1 MGLGG
6 GQWVIYTL
14 VQAGKLLSVEGPRY
28 GVTMADESSQL
39 SDFNDRFEDP
49 AEDPLFSFDEND
61 PDRTEIFARK
71 ELLKV
76 GHVPESDRIVGRDKE
91 IESVAAELRPIVRG
105 DPPNNVIIYG
115 KTGTGKSLVARH
127 VTERACRAADS
138 NGVSVGTV
146 YVDCAQHNTQTR
158 VARIVTRTLNNPS
171 KTEFDIPR
179 SGIGSGEYY
188 DYLWEILDM
197 TYDSALI
204 ILDEVD
210 RLDDDDI
217 LMQLSRARE
226 SGKADCH
233 LGVIAVSNKIE
244 YRDRLNERVKSSL
257 REEEFV
263 FQPYDA
269 NQLRE
274 IMQHRRDAFYDG
286 VLTND
291 VIPLTAAVAAQ
302 EHGDARKAI
311 EILRHA
317 GELAERENVDQV
329 LEDHVRDAQ
338 EWAEVDRFEELL
350 RGSTTQVKF
359 ILYVLA
365 MLTEETPGTAGFS
378 TSQIYKRYKETA
390 EKIGA
395 TRLSEHRVYELL
407 KEQAFLGVVESTRTG
422 GGRGQGS
429 YLEHRLVQDTGIVL
443 KSVLRDNQLEE
454 LS

>member
-1 MGLGG
+1 
-6 GQWVIYTL
+6 
-14 VQAGKLLSVEGPRY
+14 
-28 GVTMADESSQL
+28 MADESTEL
-39 SDFNDRFEDP
+39 ADFDDRFEDP
-49 AEDPLFSFDEND
+49 AEDPLFNFDEEN
-61 PDRTEIFARK
+61 PPHTNLFERK

-76 GHVPESDRIVGRDKE
+76 GHVPESTRIVGRDEE
-91 IESVAAELRPIVRG
+91 IEAVAAELRPIVQG
-105 DPPNNVIIYG
+105 QPPNNTIIYG

-127 VTERACRAADS
+127 VTERAKRAAEAQ
-138 NGVSVGTV
+138 GLSVGMA

-158 VARIVTRTLNNPS
+158 VARSITRTLNDGVS
-171 KTEFDIPR
+171 GFTIPR

-188 DYLWEILDM
+188 DYLWEILDVS
-197 TYDSALI
+197 YDAVII

-210 RLDDDDI
+210 RLEDDDV

-233 LGVIAVSNKIE
+233 LGVIAISNKIE
-244 YRDRLNERVKSSL
+244 YRDQLNERVKSSL

-274 IMQHRRDAFYDG
+274 IMNHRRDAFRDG
-286 VLTND
+286 VLTGD
-291 VIPLTAAVAAQ
+291 VVPLTAAFAAQ

-317 GELAERENVDQV
+317 GELAERQSSEEVR
-329 LEDHVRDAQ
+329 EEHVRDAQ
-338 EWAEVDRFEELL
+338 EWAEIDRFEELL

-359 ILYVLA
+359 ILYALA
-365 MLTEETPGTAGFS
+365 LLTEENEENEFS
-378 TSQIYKRYKETA
+378 TSQIYERYTATA
-390 EKIGA
+390 ESLDAKVLG
-395 TRLSEHRVYELL
+395 EHRVYELL

-443 KSVLRDNQLEE
+443 KSVLRDSRLED
-454 LS
+454 LK

>member
-1 MGLGG
+1 
-6 GQWVIYTL
+6 
-14 VQAGKLLSVEGPRY
+14 
-28 GVTMADESSQL
+28 MAEEPSQL
-39 SDFNDRFEDP
+39 SDFDDRFEDP
-49 AEDPLFSFDEND
+49 SEDPLFDFDEDD
-61 PDRTEIFARK
+61 PDRTDIFARK

-76 GHVPESDRIVGRDKE
+76 GHVPESARIVGRDAE
-91 IESVAAELRPIVRG
+91 IEAVAAELRPIVRG
-105 DPPNNVIIYG
+105 DPPNNVMIYG

-127 VTERACRAADS
+127 VTDRAKRAAIA
-138 NGVSVGTV
+138 NAISVGTV

-158 VARIVTRTLNNPS
+158 VARTVTRSLND
-171 KTEFDIPR
+171 TDATDFEIPR
-179 SGIGSGEYY
+179 AGIGSGEYY
-188 DYLWEILDM
+188 DYLWEILDAA
-197 TYDSALI
+197 YDSVII

-210 RLDDDDI
+210 RLDGDDI

-274 IMQHRRDAFYDG
+274 IMKHRRDAFYDG
-286 VLTND
+286 VLTSD

-317 GELAERENVDQV
+317 GELAERDNAELVT
-329 LEDHVRDAQ
+329 EDHVRNAQ
-338 EWAEVDRFEELL
+338 EWAEIDRFEELL

-359 ILYVLA
+359 ILYSLA
-365 MLTEETPGTAGFS
+365 LLSEENPDADGFS
-378 TSQIYKRYKETA
+378 TSRIYDRYQKTV
-390 EKIGA
+390 EKVDA
-395 TRLSEHRVYELL
+395 TLLSEHRVYELL

-443 KSVLRDNQLEE
+443 KSVLRDSRLED
-454 LS
+454 LA

>member
-1 MGLGG
+1 
-6 GQWVIYTL
+6 
-14 VQAGKLLSVEGPRY
+14 
-28 GVTMADESSQL
+28 MAEEPSQL

-49 AEDPLFSFDEND
+49 SDDPLFNFADGD
-61 PDRTEIFARK
+61 PDRTDVFARK

-76 GHVPESDRIVGRDKE
+76 GHVPESTRIVGRDDE
-91 IESVAAELRPIVRG
+91 IEAVAAELRPIVRG
-105 DPPNNVIIYG
+105 DPPNNVVIYG

-127 VTERACRAADS
+127 VTERARRAAES
-138 NGVSVGTV
+138 NDVAVGTV

-158 VARIVTRTLNNPS
+158 VARTVTRSLNETDRTTLN
-171 KTEFDIPR
+171 IPR
-179 SGIGSGEYY
+179 AGIGSGEYY
-188 DYLWEILDM
+188 DYLWEILD
-197 TYDSALI
+197 TAYESVII

-210 RLDDDDI
+210 RLGDDDI

-226 SGKADCH
+226 SGKTDCH

-244 YRDRLNERVKSSL
+244 YRNRLNERVKSSL

-269 NQLRE
+269 NQLRD
-274 IMQHRRDAFYDG
+274 IMHHRRDAFYDD
-286 VLTND
+286 VLSDD

-317 GELAERENVDQV
+317 GELAERENAETVT
-329 LEDHVRDAQ
+329 EDHVRNAQ
-338 EWAEVDRFEELL
+338 EWAEIDRFEELL

-359 ILYVLA
+359 ILYSLA
-365 MLTEETPGTAGFS
+365 LLTQEDTETDAFS
-378 TSQIYKRYKETA
+378 TSEIYEHYQEAA
-390 EKIGA
+390 EKIDV
-395 TRLSEHRVYELL
+395 TVLSEHRVYELL

-429 YLEHRLVQDTGIVL
+429 YLEHRLVQDPGIVL
-443 KSVLRDNQLEE
+443 KSVLRDSRLED
-454 LS
+454 LA

>member
-1 MGLGG
+1 M
-6 GQWVIYTL
+6 
-14 VQAGKLLSVEGPRY
+14 VEEP
-28 GVTMADESSQL
+28 SQI
-39 SDFNDRFEDP
+39 SDFNDRFEEP
-49 AEDPLFSFDEND
+49 SEDPLFSFDEDD
-61 PDRTEIFARK
+61 PDRTDIFARK

-76 GHVPESDRIVGRDKE
+76 GHVPESARIVGRDDE
-91 IESVAAELRPIVRG
+91 IEAVAAELRPIVRG
-105 DPPNNVIIYG
+105 DPPNNVVIYG

-127 VTERACRAADS
+127 VTERARRAAES
-138 NGVSVGTV
+138 NGVSIGTV

-158 VARIVTRTLNNPS
+158 VARTVTRSLNE
-171 KTEFDIPR
+171 TDATDFDIPR
-179 SGIGSGEYY
+179 AGIGSGEYY
-188 DYLWEILDM
+188 DYLWEILNIA
-197 TYDSALI
+197 YDSVTI

-233 LGVIAVSNKIE
+233 LGVVAVSNKIE

-274 IMQHRRDAFYDG
+274 IMKHRRDAFYDG
-286 VLTND
+286 VLTSD

-317 GELAERENVDQV
+317 GELAERENADKVT
-329 LEDHVRDAQ
+329 EDHVRDAQ
-338 EWAEVDRFEELL
+338 EWAEIDRFEELL

-359 ILYVLA
+359 ILYSLA
-365 MLTEETPGTAGFS
+365 LLTEENPNEDGFS
-378 TSQIYKRYKETA
+378 TSRIYERYRETVN
-390 EKIGA
+390 KIGA
-395 TRLSEHRVYELL
+395 TELSEHRVYELL

-443 KSVLRDNQLEE
+443 KSVLRDSRLKD
-454 LS
+454 LA

>member
-1 MGLGG
+1 MG
-6 GQWVIYTL
+6 
-14 VQAGKLLSVEGPRY
+14 KEP
-28 GVTMADESSQL
+28 SQV
-39 SDFNDRFEDP
+39 SNIDDRFEDP
-49 AEDPLFSFDEND
+49 SDDPLFNLDEDD
-61 PDRTEIFARK
+61 PDRADIFARK

-76 GHVPESDRIVGRDKE
+76 GHVPESARIVGRDEE
-91 IESVAAELRPIVRG
+91 IEAVAAELRPIVRG
-105 DPPNNVIIYG
+105 DPPNNVMIYG

-127 VTERACRAADS
+127 VTERAKRAAES
-138 NGVSVGTV
+138 NDVAVGTV
-146 YVDCAQHNTQTR
+146 YIDCAQHNTETR
-158 VARIVTRTLNNPS
+158 VARSVTRSLNDTPN
-171 KTEFDIPR
+171 TDFEIPR

-188 DYLWEILDM
+188 DYLWEILD
-197 TYDSALI
+197 TAFESVII

-233 LGVIAVSNKIE
+233 LGVVAVSNKIE

-274 IMQHRRDAFYDG
+274 IMEHRRDAFYDD
-286 VLTND
+286 VLTDD

-317 GELAERENVDQV
+317 GELAERENVETV
-329 LEDHVRDAQ
+329 TEDHVRDAQ
-338 EWAEVDRFEELL
+338 EWAEIDRFEELL

-359 ILYVLA
+359 ILYSLA
-365 MLTEETPGTAGFS
+365 MLTEENPGTEAFS
-378 TSQIYKRYKETA
+378 TSRIYERYKKTA
-390 EKIGA
+390 EKIDA
-395 TRLSEHRVYELL
+395 SVLSEHRVYELL

-443 KSVLRDNQLEE
+443 KSVLRDSRLED
-454 LS
+454 LA

>member
-1 MGLGG
+1 M
-6 GQWVIYTL
+6 VD
-14 VQAGKLLSVEGPRY
+14 EPPR
-28 GVTMADESSQL
+28 L
-39 SDFNDRFEDP
+39 SDFDDRFEDP
-49 AEDPLFSFDEND
+49 SKDPLFNFDD
-61 PDRTEIFARK
+61 DSSHTHIFNRK

-76 GHVPESDRIVGRDKE
+76 GHVPESARIVGRDDE
-91 IESVAAELRPIVRG
+91 IEAVAAELRPIVQ
-105 DPPNNVIIYG
+105 DQPPNNVMIYG

-127 VTERACRAADS
+127 VTERAKSAAEAQ
-138 NGVSVGTV
+138 GIQGAAVGMV

-158 VARIVTRTLNNPS
+158 VARSITRTVNDRNV
-171 KTEFDIPR
+171 TGFDIPR

-188 DYLWEILDM
+188 DYLWDILDQR
-197 TYDSALI
+197 YDAVVI

-210 RLDDDDI
+210 RLENDDV

-233 LGVIAVSNKIE
+233 LGIIAISNKIE
-244 YRDRLNERVKSSL
+244 YHNELNERVKSSL

-274 IMQHRRDAFYDG
+274 IMNHRRDAFHDG
-286 VLTND
+286 VITDD
-291 VIPLTAAVAAQ
+291 VIPLTAAFAAQ

-317 GELAERENVDQV
+317 GELAERQNADKIRE
-329 LEDHVRDAQ
+329 EHVRDAQ
-338 EWAEVDRFEELL
+338 EWAEIDRFEELL

-359 ILYVLA
+359 ILYALA
-365 MLTEETPGTAGFS
+365 LLTENNDDDEFS
-378 TSQIYKRYKETA
+378 TSHIYDHYTEIAGTLGTKT
-390 EKIGA
+390 
-395 TRLSEHRVYELL
+395 LSEHRVYELL

-429 YLEHRLVQDTGIVL
+429 YLEHRLVQDTDIVL
-443 KSVLRDNQLEE
+443 KSVLRDSQLEK
-454 LS
+454 LK

>member
-1 MGLGG
+1 M
-6 GQWVIYTL
+6 T
-14 VQAGKLLSVEGPRY
+14 EEP
-28 GVTMADESSQL
+28 SQL
-39 SDFNDRFEDP
+39 SDFDNRFEDP
-49 AEDPLFSFDEND
+49 AEDPLFDFDEED
-61 PDRTEIFARK
+61 PDRANVFVRK

-76 GHVPESDRIVGRDKE
+76 GHVPESARIVGRDDE
-91 IESVAAELRPIVRG
+91 IEAVAAELRPIVRG
-105 DPPNNVIIYG
+105 DPPNNVMIYG

-127 VTERACRAADS
+127 VTERARRAAVS
-138 NGVSVGTV
+138 NDVSVGTV

-158 VARIVTRTLNNPS
+158 VARTVTRSLNDADR
-171 KTEFDIPR
+171 TGLDIPR
-179 SGIGSGEYY
+179 AGIGSGEYY
-188 DYLWEILDM
+188 EYLWEILDT
-197 TYDSALI
+197 TYESVII

-269 NQLRE
+269 NQLRD
-274 IMQHRRDAFYDG
+274 IMEHRRDAFHDG
-286 VLTND
+286 VLTSD

-317 GELAERENVDQV
+317 GELAERENAEQV
-329 LEDHVRDAQ
+329 TEEYVRNAQ
-338 EWAEVDRFEELL
+338 EWAEIDRFEELL

-359 ILYVLA
+359 ILYSLA
-365 MLTEETPGTAGFS
+365 LLSREEPDADGFS
-378 TSQIYKRYKETA
+378 TSRIYERYQETA
-390 EKIGA
+390 EKIDA
-395 TRLSEHRVYELL
+395 TVLSEHRVYELL

-443 KSVLRDNQLEE
+443 KSVLRDSRLED
-454 LS
+454 LA

>member
-1 MGLGG
+1 MD
-6 GQWVIYTL
+6 
-14 VQAGKLLSVEGPRY
+14 
-28 GVTMADESSQL
+28 DERTKL
-39 SDFNDRFEDP
+39 SDFDNPFEDP
-49 AEDPLFSFDEND
+49 TDDPLFTWEDGEAT
-61 PDRTEIFARK
+61 RTHIFERK

-76 GHVPESDRIVGRDKE
+76 GHVPESTRIVGRDHE
-91 IESVAAELRPIVRG
+91 IESVATELRPVVQAE
-105 DPPNNVIIYG
+105 PPNNVMIYG

-127 VTERACRAADS
+127 VTERARRAAS
-138 NGVSVGTV
+138 ARGVTVGTV

-158 VARIVTRTLNNPS
+158 VARTITRDLNDEDETGLS
-171 KTEFDIPR
+171 IPR
-179 SGIGSGEYY
+179 AGIGSGEYY
-188 DYLWEILDM
+188 DYLWEILDVL
-197 TYDSALI
+197 YEAVII

-233 LGVIAVSNKIE
+233 LGIVAISNKIE

-269 NQLRE
+269 EQLRD
-274 IMQHRRDAFYDG
+274 IMEHRRDAFREG
-286 VLTND
+286 GLTDD
-291 VIPLTAAVAAQ
+291 VIPLTAAFAAQ

-317 GELAERENVDQV
+317 GELAERQGDEVV
-329 LEDHVRDAQ
+329 TEDHVRDAQ
-338 EWAEVDRFEELL
+338 EWAEIDRFEELL

-359 ILYVLA
+359 ILYALA
-365 MLTEETPGTAGFS
+365 ALTEESREDEFS
-378 TSQIYKRYKETA
+378 TSRIYERYKRVASELDVN
-390 EKIGA
+390 ILG
-395 TRLSEHRVYELL
+395 EHRVYELL

-429 YLEHRLVQDTGIVL
+429 YLEHRLVKDTSVVM
-443 KSVLRDNQLEE
+443 KSVIRNSRLDHLD
-454 LS
+454 

>member
-1 MGLGG
+1 
-6 GQWVIYTL
+6 
-14 VQAGKLLSVEGPRY
+14 
-28 GVTMADESSQL
+28 MADDSSQL
-39 SDFNDRFEDP
+39 SNFNDRYEDP
-49 AEDPLFSFDEND
+49 DEDPLFSFDEDD
-61 PDRTEIFARK
+61 PGQADIFVRK

-76 GHVPESDRIVGRDKE
+76 GHVPDGARIVGRDDL
-91 IESVAAELRPIVRG
+91 IEAVATELRPIVRG
-105 DPPNNVIIYG
+105 DPPNNVMIYG

-127 VTERACRAADS
+127 VTERARRAAES
-138 NGVSVGTV
+138 KNVSVGTA
-146 YVDCAQHNTQTR
+146 YVDCAQYNTETR
-158 VARIVTRTLNNPS
+158 VARTITKSLNEPS
-171 KTEFDIPR
+171 QTALDIPR

-197 TYDSALI
+197 AYDSAII

-210 RLDDDDI
+210 RLDSDDI

-274 IMQHRRDAFYDG
+274 IMEHRRDAFREG
-286 VLTND
+286 VLSTD

-317 GELAERENVDQV
+317 GELAERENVQTV
-329 LEDHVRDAQ
+329 TEDYVRNAQ
-338 EWAEVDRFEELL
+338 EWAEIDRFEELL

-359 ILYVLA
+359 ILYSLA
-365 MLTEETPGTAGFS
+365 LLTEENPGTEAFS
-378 TSQIYKRYKETA
+378 TNRIYRQYENIAEQID
-390 EKIGA
+390 A
-395 TRLSEHRVYELL
+395 TILSEHRVYELL
-407 KEQAFLGVVESTRTG
+407 KEQVFLGVVESTRTG

-429 YLEHRLVQDTGIVL
+429 FLEHRLVQDTDIVL
-443 KSVLRDNQLEE
+443 KSVLRDSRLED
-454 LS
+454 LA

>member
-1 MGLGG
+1 M
-6 GQWVIYTL
+6 T
-14 VQAGKLLSVEGPRY
+14 E
-28 GVTMADESSQL
+28 ESQL
-39 SDFNDRFEDP
+39 SEFNNRFENP
-49 AEDPLFSFDEND
+49 AEDPLFDLDEND
-61 PDRTEIFARK
+61 PNRANIFARK

-76 GHVPESDRIVGRDKE
+76 GHVPESARIVGRNSE
-91 IESVAAELRPIVRG
+91 IEAVAAELRPIVRG
-105 DPPNNVIIYG
+105 DPPNNVMIYG

-127 VTERACRAADS
+127 VTERAQRAAGS
-138 NGVSVGTV
+138 NEVSVGTV

-158 VARIVTRTLNNPS
+158 VARTVTRSLNE
-171 KTEFDIPR
+171 TDATDFGIPR
-179 SGIGSGEYY
+179 AGIGSGEYY
-188 DYLWEILDM
+188 DYLWEVLD
-197 TYDSALI
+197 TAYDSVII

-210 RLDDDDI
+210 RLDGDDI

-274 IMQHRRDAFYDG
+274 IMKHRRDAFCDD
-286 VLTND
+286 VLSGD

-317 GELAERENVDQV
+317 GELAERENAETVT
-329 LEDHVRDAQ
+329 EDNVRDAQ
-338 EWAEVDRFEELL
+338 EWAEIDRFEELL

-359 ILYVLA
+359 ILYSLA
-365 MLTEETPGTAGFS
+365 LLSEENHNTEGFS
-378 TSQIYKRYKETA
+378 TSRIYNRYEETA
-390 EKIGA
+390 NKIDANVLG
-395 TRLSEHRVYELL
+395 EHRVYELL

-429 YLEHRLVQDTGIVL
+429 YLEHRLVQDTGIVF
-443 KSVLRDNQLEE
+443 KSVLRDSWLED
-454 LS
+454 LA

>member
-1 MGLGG
+1 
-6 GQWVIYTL
+6 
-14 VQAGKLLSVEGPRY
+14 
-28 GVTMADESSQL
+28 MADESTEL
-39 SDFNDRFEDP
+39 SDFDDRFEDP
-49 AEDPLFSFDEND
+49 AEDPLFNFDEEN
-61 PDRTEIFARK
+61 PPHTNLFKRK

-76 GHVPESDRIVGRDKE
+76 GHVPESTRIVGRDEE
-91 IESVAAELRPIVRG
+91 IEAVAAELRPIVQG
-105 DPPNNVIIYG
+105 QPPNNTIIYG

-127 VTERACRAADS
+127 VTERAKRAAEAQ
-138 NGVSVGTV
+138 GIAVGMV

-158 VARIVTRTLNNPS
+158 VARTITRTLNDGVS
-171 KTEFDIPR
+171 GFTIPR

-188 DYLWEILDM
+188 DYLWEILDIS
-197 TYDSALI
+197 YDAVII

-210 RLDDDDI
+210 RLDDDDV

-233 LGVIAVSNKIE
+233 LGVIAISNKIE
-244 YRDRLNERVKSSL
+244 YRDQLNERVKSSL

-274 IMQHRRDAFYDG
+274 IMNHRRDAFRDG
-286 VLTND
+286 VLTGD
-291 VIPLTAAVAAQ
+291 VIPLTAAFAAQ

-317 GELAERENVDQV
+317 GELAERQSSEEVR
-329 LEDHVRDAQ
+329 EEHVRDAQ
-338 EWAEVDRFEELL
+338 EWAEIDRFEELL

-359 ILYVLA
+359 ILYALA
-365 MLTEETPGTAGFS
+365 LLTEENEKSEFS
-378 TSQIYKRYKETA
+378 TSRIYERYTVTA
-390 EKIGA
+390 ESLDAKILG
-395 TRLSEHRVYELL
+395 EHRVYELL
-407 KEQAFLGVVESTRTG
+407 KEQAFLGVIESTRTG

-443 KSVLRDNQLEE
+443 KSVLRDSRLED
-454 LS
+454 LK

>member
-1 MGLGG
+1 
-6 GQWVIYTL
+6 
-14 VQAGKLLSVEGPRY
+14 
-28 GVTMADESSQL
+28 MADESTEL
-39 SDFNDRFEDP
+39 ADFDDRFEDP
-49 AEDPLFSFDEND
+49 AEDPLFNFDEKN
-61 PDRTEIFARK
+61 PPHTNLFERK

-76 GHVPESDRIVGRDKE
+76 GHVPESTRIVGRDEE
-91 IESVAAELRPIVRG
+91 IEAVAAELRPIVQG
-105 DPPNNVIIYG
+105 QPPNNTIIYG

-127 VTERACRAADS
+127 VTERAKRAAEAQ
-138 NGVSVGTV
+138 GLSVGMA

-158 VARIVTRTLNNPS
+158 VARSITRTLNDGVS
-171 KTEFDIPR
+171 GFTIPR

-188 DYLWEILDM
+188 DYLWEILDIS
-197 TYDSALI
+197 YDAVII

-210 RLDDDDI
+210 RLEDDDV

-233 LGVIAVSNKIE
+233 LGVIAISNKIE
-244 YRDRLNERVKSSL
+244 YRDQLNERVKSSL

-274 IMQHRRDAFYDG
+274 IMNHRRDAFRGG
-286 VLTND
+286 VLTGD
-291 VIPLTAAVAAQ
+291 VVPLTAAFAAQ

-317 GELAERENVDQV
+317 GELAERQSSEEVR
-329 LEDHVRDAQ
+329 EEHVRDAQ
-338 EWAEVDRFEELL
+338 EWAEIDRFEELL

-359 ILYVLA
+359 ILYALA
-365 MLTEETPGTAGFS
+365 LLTEENEENEFS
-378 TSQIYKRYKETA
+378 TSQIYERYTATA
-390 EKIGA
+390 ESLDAKILG
-395 TRLSEHRVYELL
+395 EHRVYELL

-443 KSVLRDNQLEE
+443 KSVLRDSRLAD
-454 LS
+454 LK

>member
-1 MGLGG
+1 
-6 GQWVIYTL
+6 
-14 VQAGKLLSVEGPRY
+14 
-28 GVTMADESSQL
+28 MADDPARL
-39 SDFNDRFEDP
+39 SDFDERYEDP
-49 AEDPLFSFDEND
+49 SNDPLFNFDED
-61 PDRTEIFARK
+61 DETRTEVFARK

-76 GHVPESDRIVGRDKE
+76 GHVPESTRIVGRDEE
-91 IESVAAELRPIVRG
+91 IEAVAAELRPIVRD
-105 DPPNNVIIYG
+105 DPPNNVMIYG

-127 VTERACRAADS
+127 VTERASRAAEAQ
-138 NGVSVGTV
+138 GVGVGTV

-158 VARIVTRTLNNPS
+158 VARTVTRSLNDDAATS
-171 KTEFDIPR
+171 FDIPR
-179 SGIGSGEYY
+179 AGIGSGEYY
-188 DYLWEILDM
+188 DYLWEIIDIG
-197 TYDSALI
+197 YDAVII

-210 RLDDDDI
+210 RLESDDI

-233 LGVIAVSNKIE
+233 LGVIAISNKIE

-274 IMQHRRDAFYDG
+274 IMTHRRDAFHDG
-286 VLTND
+286 VLGDD
-291 VIPLTAAVAAQ
+291 VIPLTAAFAAQ

-317 GELAERENVDQV
+317 GELAERQGADRVV
-329 LEDHVRDAQ
+329 EDHVRDAQ
-338 EWAEVDRFEELL
+338 EWAEIDRFEELL

-359 ILYVLA
+359 ILYALA
-365 MLTEETPGTAGFS
+365 LLTEEHREDEFS
-378 TSQIYKRYKETA
+378 TSRIYERYTEVA
-390 EKIGA
+390 EKLDA
-395 TRLSEHRVYELL
+395 TVLSEHRVYELL

-443 KSVLRDNQLEE
+443 KSVLRDSRLEE
-454 LS
+454 LK

>member
-1 MGLGG
+1 M
-6 GQWVIYTL
+6 T
-14 VQAGKLLSVEGPRY
+14 
-28 GVTMADESSQL
+28 DEPTDL
-39 SDFNDRFEDP
+39 SDFDDRFEDP
-49 AEDPLFSFDEND
+49 SEDPLFSIEED
-61 PDRTEIFARK
+61 PGQVEIFSRK

-76 GHVPESDRIVGRDKE
+76 GHVPESTRIVGRDGE
-91 IESVAAELRPIVRG
+91 IEAVAAELRPIVRG
-105 DPPNNVIIYG
+105 DPPNNVMIYG

-127 VTERACRAADS
+127 VTERARRAGES
-138 NGVSVGTV
+138 NGISVGTV

-158 VARIVTRTLNNPS
+158 VARTVTRTLNERAN
-171 KTEFDIPR
+171 TQFTIPR
-179 SGIGSGEYY
+179 TGIGSGEYY
-188 DYLWEILDM
+188 DYLWEILDAAF
-197 TYDSALI
+197 DSAVI

-217 LMQLSRARE
+217 LMQLTRARE

-233 LGVIAVSNKIE
+233 LGVVAVSNKIE
-244 YRDRLNERVKSSL
+244 YRDQLNERVKSSL

-274 IMQHRRDAFYDG
+274 IMEHRRDAFQKG
-286 VLTND
+286 VLSED

-317 GELAERENVDQV
+317 GELAERANVSSV
-329 LEDHVRDAQ
+329 TEAHVRDAQ
-338 EWAEVDRFEELL
+338 EWAEIDRFEELL

-359 ILYVLA
+359 ILHSLA
-365 MLTEETPGTAGFS
+365 TLSDENPDSEGFS
-378 TSQIYKRYKETA
+378 TSRIYDRYQEAA
-390 EKIGA
+390 EKTNA
-395 TRLSEHRVYELL
+395 TVLSEHRVYELL

-429 YLEHRLVQDTGIVL
+429 YLEHRLVQDTDIVL
-443 KSVLRDNQLEE
+443 KSVLRDSRLKK
-454 LS
+454 LA

>member
-1 MGLGG
+1 
-6 GQWVIYTL
+6 
-14 VQAGKLLSVEGPRY
+14 
-28 GVTMADESSQL
+28 MADESTEL
-39 SDFNDRFEDP
+39 ADFDDRFEDP
-49 AEDPLFSFDEND
+49 AEDPLFNFDEEN
-61 PDRTEIFARK
+61 PPHTNLFERK

-76 GHVPESDRIVGRDKE
+76 GHVPESTRIVGRDEE
-91 IESVAAELRPIVRG
+91 IEAVAAELRPIVQG
-105 DPPNNVIIYG
+105 QPPNNTIIYG

-127 VTERACRAADS
+127 VTERAKRAAEAQ
-138 NGVSVGTV
+138 GLSVGMA

-158 VARIVTRTLNNPS
+158 VARSITRTLNDGVS
-171 KTEFDIPR
+171 GFTIPR

-188 DYLWEILDM
+188 DYLWEILDVS
-197 TYDSALI
+197 YDAVII

-210 RLDDDDI
+210 RLEDDDV

-233 LGVIAVSNKIE
+233 LGVIAISNKIE
-244 YRDRLNERVKSSL
+244 YRDQLNERVKSSL

-274 IMQHRRDAFYDG
+274 IMNHRRDAFRDG
-286 VLTND
+286 VLTGD
-291 VIPLTAAVAAQ
+291 VVPLTAAFAAQ

-317 GELAERENVDQV
+317 GELAERQSSKEVR
-329 LEDHVRDAQ
+329 EEHVRDAQ
-338 EWAEVDRFEELL
+338 EWAEIDRFEELL

-359 ILYVLA
+359 ILYALA
-365 MLTEETPGTAGFS
+365 LLTEENEENEFS
-378 TSQIYKRYKETA
+378 TSQIYERYTA
-390 EKIGA
+390 TAKSLDAKVLG
-395 TRLSEHRVYELL
+395 EHRVYELL

-443 KSVLRDNQLEE
+443 KSVLRDSRLED
-454 LS
+454 LK

>member
-1 MGLGG
+1 
-6 GQWVIYTL
+6 
-14 VQAGKLLSVEGPRY
+14 
-28 GVTMADESSQL
+28 MAEKPSQL
-39 SDFNDRFEDP
+39 SEFNDRFEDP
-49 AEDPLFSFDEND
+49 AEDPLFDFDEND
-61 PDRTEIFARK
+61 PDRANIFARK

-76 GHVPESDRIVGRDKE
+76 GHVPESARIVGRDSE
-91 IESVAAELRPIVRG
+91 IEAVAAELRPIVRS
-105 DPPNNVIIYG
+105 DPPNNVMIYG

-127 VTERACRAADS
+127 VTERARRAAAS

-158 VARIVTRTLNNPS
+158 VARTVTRSLNG
-171 KTEFDIPR
+171 TEATDFDIPR
-179 SGIGSGEYY
+179 AGIGSGEYY
-188 DYLWEILDM
+188 DYLWEILNAA
-197 TYDSALI
+197 YDSVII

-210 RLDDDDI
+210 RLDGDDI

-274 IMQHRRDAFYDG
+274 IMKHRRDAFYDD
-286 VLTND
+286 VLTDD

-317 GELAERENVDQV
+317 GELAERENAEMVT
-329 LEDHVRDAQ
+329 EDHVRNAQ
-338 EWAEVDRFEELL
+338 EWAEIDRFEELL

-359 ILYVLA
+359 ILYSLA
-365 MLTEETPGTAGFS
+365 LLSEENPNTEGFS
-378 TSQIYKRYKETA
+378 TSRIYDRYQETA
-390 EKIGA
+390 MKIDANILG
-395 TRLSEHRVYELL
+395 EHRVYELL

-429 YLEHRLVQDTGIVL
+429 YLEHRLVQDTGIVF
-443 KSVLRDNQLEE
+443 KSVLRDSRLED
-454 LS
+454 LA

>member
-1 MGLGG
+1 
-6 GQWVIYTL
+6 
-14 VQAGKLLSVEGPRY
+14 
-28 GVTMADESSQL
+28 MADESTEL
-39 SDFNDRFEDP
+39 ADFDDRFEDP
-49 AEDPLFSFDEND
+49 AEDPLFNFDEEN
-61 PDRTEIFARK
+61 PPHTNLFERK

-76 GHVPESDRIVGRDKE
+76 GHVPESTRIVGRDEE
-91 IESVAAELRPIVRG
+91 IEAVAAELRPIVQG
-105 DPPNNVIIYG
+105 QPPNNTIIYG

-127 VTERACRAADS
+127 VTERAKRAAEAQ
-138 NGVSVGTV
+138 GLSVGMA

-158 VARIVTRTLNNPS
+158 VARSITRTLNDGVS
-171 KTEFDIPR
+171 GFTIPR

-188 DYLWEILDM
+188 DYLWEILDIS
-197 TYDSALI
+197 YDAVII

-210 RLDDDDI
+210 RLEDDDV

-233 LGVIAVSNKIE
+233 LGVIAISNKIE
-244 YRDRLNERVKSSL
+244 YRDQLNERVKSSL

-274 IMQHRRDAFYDG
+274 IMNHRRDAFRDG
-286 VLTND
+286 VLTGD
-291 VIPLTAAVAAQ
+291 VVPLTAAFAAQ

-317 GELAERENVDQV
+317 GELAERQSSEEVR
-329 LEDHVRDAQ
+329 EEHVRDAQ
-338 EWAEVDRFEELL
+338 EWAEIDRFEELL

-359 ILYVLA
+359 ILYGLA
-365 MLTEETPGTAGFS
+365 LLTEENEENEFS
-378 TSQIYKRYKETA
+378 TSQIYERYTATA
-390 EKIGA
+390 ESLDAKVLG
-395 TRLSEHRVYELL
+395 EHRVYELL

-443 KSVLRDNQLEE
+443 KSVLRDSRLAD
-454 LS
+454 LK

>member
-1 MGLGG
+1 M
-6 GQWVIYTL
+6 IYTL
-14 VQAGKLLSVEGPRY
+14 VEVDELLSSLLAQY
-28 GVTMADESSQL
+28 LISMAEESPQL
-39 SDFNDRFEDP
+39 SDINERYEDP
-49 AEDPLFSFDEND
+49 SEDPLFNIDED
-61 PDRTEIFARK
+61 APDRANIFARK

-76 GHVPESDRIVGRDKE
+76 GHVPKSARIVGRDEE
-91 IESVAAELRPIVRG
+91 IKDIAAELRPIVQG
-105 DPPNNVIIYG
+105 DPPNNVMIYG

-127 VTERACRAADS
+127 VTDRARRAAES
-138 NGVSVGTV
+138 NDVSVGTV

-158 VARIVTRTLNNPS
+158 VARTVTRALNE
-171 KTEFDIPR
+171 TEETNFDVPR
-179 SGIGSGEYY
+179 AGIGSGEYY
-188 DYLWEILDM
+188 DYLWTILDLA
-197 TYDSALI
+197 YESVII

-210 RLDDDDI
+210 RLEDDDI

-244 YRDRLNERVKSSL
+244 YRDQLNERVKSSL

-274 IMQHRRDAFYDG
+274 IMKHRRDAFHDE
-286 VLTND
+286 VLSED
-291 VIPLTAAVAAQ
+291 VIPLTAALAAQ

-329 LEDHVRDAQ
+329 VEEHVRDAQ
-338 EWAEVDRFEELL
+338 EWAEIDRFEELL

-359 ILYVLA
+359 ILYSLSL
-365 MLTEETPGTAGFS
+365 LTEENPNVAGFS
-378 TSQIYKRYKETA
+378 TSQIYELYQDTT
-390 EKIGA
+390 EKIDA
-395 TRLSEHRVYELL
+395 KVLSEHRVYELL

-422 GGRGQGS
+422 GGRGEGS

-443 KSVLRDNQLEE
+443 KSVLRDSSLED
-454 LS
+454 LT